1 MDELPRSR
9 NSKKRKISHWQGRN
23 VSSKWRL
30 FSKMN
35 FVTCR
40 STYHSLSYRIESR
53 TSKNSQKTIWGRVL
67 VIAAVR
73 CAYNHVLL
81 ENTLRLYQICCLT
94 RRKTA
99 AILRIYL
106 EHALFHRLS
115 HSWQQI
121 TCTNRIW
128 PDQISPSAS
137 STRALG
143 TRLDLSCLLPFLSR
157 LVVVVCFLV

>member
-1 MDELPRSR
+1 MEAVFENEFCNR
-9 NSKKRKISHWQGRN
+9 
-23 VSSKWRL
+23 
-30 FSKMN
+30 
-35 FVTCR
+35 R
-40 STYHSLSYRIESR
+40 STYHSSSYRIESR

-67 VIAAVR
+67 VVAAVI

-81 ENTLRLYQICCLT
+81 EKTLRLYQICCLT

-128 PDQISPSAS
+128 PDPGGVRTTIAKHHGRYSKSDHLCQDGVEW
-137 STRALG
+137 T
-143 TRLDLSCLLPFLSR
+143 SR
-157 LVVVVCFLV
+157 PRSEYSLITLEI